1 MIRDSIVFGTNSPKL
16 REKLISKGSALTLDK
31 AVELARSFEASQ
43 AQLSAIAGSSTN
55 NYEETVH
62 LVRKQN
68 TGKGPQG
75 TQLSNSQP
83 PRETRL
89 CGNCG
94 RSHNSLSNCPARGQ
108 TCLYWKKPNHF
119 AEVCRSKA
127 RRQRFHSLEQAGS
140 QASQTSA
147 ESTLSAAFE
156 QVVFESITIA
166 CVSRRESNR
175 YRDEVF
181 ISINLSLPQG
191 THKNTILKAKLDTGA
206 QRNILP
212 MRLYRQMYPHNLD
225 DHRSLRPVSSS
236 DVILTAYGGSQ
247 IKHHATVTIP
257 CSYKGEKAR
266 AFFYVTD
273 TPGPA
278 IIGLLTSTDLK
289 LLTLNFSVEEND
301 PTSPNNTVSKEQP
314 IKDKQDLS
322 QYPECFI
329 GVGKFQGE
337 YHIVLDPNVPAVV
350 HPPRRMPI
358 SLKDDIKR
366 ELDEMVNSDIIAKI
380 KEGEPT
386 QWVNSLVYRRKQNG
400 RLRLCLDPKDLNA
413 AIQRE
418 HHVTPTLEEILPK
431 LADA

>member
-1 MIRDSIVFGTNSPKL
+1 M
-16 REKLISKGSALTLDK
+16 
-31 AVELARSFEASQ
+31 
-43 AQLSAIAGSSTN
+43 
-55 NYEETVH
+55 
-62 LVRKQN
+62 
-68 TGKGPQG
+68 
-75 TQLSNSQP
+75 
-83 PRETRL
+83 
-89 CGNCG
+89 
-94 RSHNSLSNCPARGQ
+94 
-108 TCLYWKKPNHF
+108 
-119 AEVCRSKA
+119 
-127 RRQRFHSLEQAGS
+127 
-140 QASQTSA
+140 
-147 ESTLSAAFE
+147 
-156 QVVFESITIA
+156 
-166 CVSRRESNR
+166 SRAESNR
-175 YRDEVF
+175 YRGEVF
-181 ISINLSLPQG
+181 VSINRNLPQG
-191 THKNTILKAKLDTGA
+191 THKNTVLKAKLDTGA
-206 QRNILP
+206 QGNILP
-212 MRLYRQMYPHNLD
+212 MRLYRQMYPHTLD
-225 DHRSLRPVSSS
+225 DHGSLRPGSLSSS

-247 IKHHATVTIP
+247 IKHHVTVTIH

-301 PTSPNNTVSKEQP
+301 PAPRNNTVSKEQH
-314 IKDKQDLS
+314 IKNKQDLS

-366 ELDEMVNSDIIAKI
+366 ELDEMVNSDIITTI
-380 KEGEPT
+380 REGEPT

-431 LADA
+431 LADAKVFSMVDAKCGYWNMVLAETHKGLKRVTRVQCS

>member
-1 MIRDSIVFGTNSPKL
+1 MRRL
-16 REKLISKGSALTLDK
+16 LQSA
-31 AVELARSFEASQ
+31 
-43 AQLSAIAGSSTN
+43 
-55 NYEETVH
+55 TVH
-62 LVRKQN
+62 
-68 TGKGPQG
+68 
-75 TQLSNSQP
+75 
-83 PRETRL
+83 
-89 CGNCG
+89 
-94 RSHNSLSNCPARGQ
+94 
-108 TCLYWKKPNHF
+108 
-119 AEVCRSKA
+119 
-127 RRQRFHSLEQAGS
+127 
-140 QASQTSA
+140 
-147 ESTLSAAFE
+147 
-156 QVVFESITIA
+156 
-166 CVSRRESNR
+166 
-175 YRDEVF
+175 
-181 ISINLSLPQG
+181 
-191 THKNTILKAKLDTGA
+191 TGA
-206 QRNILP
+206 QGNILP

-301 PTSPNNTVSKEQP
+301 PAPRNNTVSKEQH
-314 IKDKQDLS
+314 IKNKQDLS

-366 ELDEMVNSDIIAKI
+366 ELDEMVNSDIITTI
-380 KEGEPT
+380 REGEPT

-431 LADA
+431 LADAKVFYMVDAKCGYWNMVLAETHKGLKRVTRVQCS

>member
-1 MIRDSIVFGTNSPKL
+1 M
-16 REKLISKGSALTLDK
+16 
-31 AVELARSFEASQ
+31 
-43 AQLSAIAGSSTN
+43 AGSSTN
-55 NYEETVH
+55 NSEETVF
-62 LVRKQN
+62 LVQKQN

-75 TQLSNSQP
+75 NQPSNFQP
-83 PRETRL
+83 PRGTRL

-94 RSHNSLSNCPARGQ
+94 CSHNSLSNCRARCQ
-108 TCLYWKKPNHF
+108 TCQYCKKPSHF

-140 QASQTSA
+140 QASQTKA

-156 QVVFESITIA
+156 LVVFESITIA
-166 CVSRRESNR
+166 GVSLRETSR

-181 ISINLSLPQG
+181 VSISLNLPQD

-206 QRNILP
+206 QGNILP
-212 MRLYRQMYPHNLD
+212 MRLYCQMYPHNLD
-225 DHRSLRPVSSS
+225 NHGILRPGSLSSA
-236 DVILTAYGGSQ
+236 DVILTAYGGAQ
-247 IKHHATVTIP
+247 IKHHGTVTIP
-257 CSYKGEKAR
+257 CSYKGENAR
-266 AFFYVTD
+266 ASFYVTD
-273 TPGPA
+273 TPGSA
-278 IIGLLTSTDLK
+278 IIGLPTSTDLK
-289 LLTLNFSVEEND
+289 LLTLNFCIEEND
-301 PTSPNNTVSKEQP
+301 PTPRNSTVSKEQP
-314 IKDKQDLS
+314 IKDKQDLIS
-322 QYPECFI
+322 QYPECFN

-366 ELDEMVNSDIIAKI
+366 ELDQMVNNDIIAKI

-386 QWVNSLVYRRKQNG
+386 QWDNSLVYHRKQNG

>member
-1 MIRDSIVFGTNSPKL
+1 M
-16 REKLISKGSALTLDK
+16 
-31 AVELARSFEASQ
+31 
-43 AQLSAIAGSSTN
+43 
-55 NYEETVH
+55 
-62 LVRKQN
+62 
-68 TGKGPQG
+68 
-75 TQLSNSQP
+75 
-83 PRETRL
+83 
-89 CGNCG
+89 
-94 RSHNSLSNCPARGQ
+94 
-108 TCLYWKKPNHF
+108 
-119 AEVCRSKA
+119 
-127 RRQRFHSLEQAGS
+127 
-140 QASQTSA
+140 
-147 ESTLSAAFE
+147 
-156 QVVFESITIA
+156 
-166 CVSRRESNR
+166 SRAESNR

-181 ISINLSLPQG
+181 VSINRNLPQG

-206 QRNILP
+206 QGNILP

-247 IKHHATVTIP
+247 IKHHATVTVP
-257 CSYKGEKAR
+257 CSYKGEKAS
-266 AFFYVTD
+266 FYVTD

-278 IIGLLTSTDLK
+278 IIGLTTSTDLK

-380 KEGEPT
+380 KEANLHSGLT
-386 QWVNSLVYRRKQNG
+386 ALFT
-400 RLRLCLDPKDLNA
+400 A
-413 AIQRE
+413 ASRTG
-418 HHVTPTLEEILPK
+418 V
-431 LADA
+431 